1 MAGFIQCN
9 YGGGGG
15 PVEVIKGSVTG
26 ETGGTLTIT
35 SQQGKA
41 PKNVSICRTDGT
53 QAQMFWN
60 YTYPGAAAVR
70 LYNNTASSLNVGT
83 ASTAVCTMAS
93 VGADSV
99 TIKYPTNATYAQKPF
114 TYSVEFE

>member
-15 PVEVIKGSVTG
+15 PVEVIEGSVTG
-26 ETGGTLTIT
+26 EASGTLTIT

-41 PKNVSICRTDGT
+41 PKNVSVCRTDGT

-60 YTYPGAAAVR
+60 PTYQNAVLVR
-70 LYNNTASSLNVGT
+70 LYNGSASSIAVGT
-83 ASTAVCTMAS
+83 SSTAVCTIAS
-93 VGADSV
+93 IGADSV
-99 TIKYPTNATYAQKPF
+99 TIKYPTNAVYAQKPF